1 MEELMTTQEVADYLR
16 IKKQT
21 LEAWRSKN
29 INNIPY
35 IKIGTSVRY
44 RRRDVEEWVQK
55 QLNKGSL

>member
-35 IKIGTSVRY
+35 IKIATSVRY
-44 RRRDVEEWVQK
+44 RRRDLEEWVQK

>member
-29 INNIPY
+29 INNIPC